1 MNDLEKI
8 IVEAERF
15 GLALELLTL
24 PMFALAGRP
33 PVPFDEII
41 DIVLPV
47 ALLTGLAAIPKKRE
61 DHHISSR

>member
-47 ALLTGLAAIPKKRE
+47 ALTGLAAIPKKRE